1 MARRRRDGEGI
12 SREANTPTN
21 SNLNINTFKKVISN
35 TLTMSE
41 AWGRSVRVSEAPD
54 AIEEWGTRTIRN
66 YVTLSTGL
74 ATLSI
79 YPSVD
84 EETLFYKPK
93 KK

>member
-1 MARRRRDGEGI
+1 MKASQKE
-12 SREANTPTN
+12 
-21 SNLNINTFKKVISN
+21 
-35 TLTMSE
+35 
-41 AWGRSVRVSEAPD
+41 VSERHEHLCPQQKRGSFCVGVSEVPD
-54 AIEEWGTRTIRN
+54 AIEEWGTRTMRN